1 MENRVNLKGWGI
13 RGVLRRENA
22 PKRKECLECEK
33 PAVHPRTPNRPHN
46 ARRASKDPTTQETPC
61 ASATSWP
68 PAGWP
73 RSTLGDG
80 GLNCRVR
87 DGTG

>member
-33 PAVHPRTPNRPHN
+33 PAVHPPYTKQVP
-46 ARRASKDPTTQETPC
+46 
-61 ASATSWP
+61 
-68 PAGWP
+68 
-73 RSTLGDG
+73 
-80 GLNCRVR
+80 
-87 DGTG
+87 